1 MKRIDPKKYNL
12 TPRTT
17 LYKKMDDI
25 FIIIDRK
32 SRIIMKD
39 GYRISEQAK
48 SILSVDPGIRIKVAT
63 SAPMCS
69 KTKEYLRQV
78 DIETL
83 ELNSLNISI

>member
-12 TPRTT
+12 TSRTT

-48 SILSVDPGIRIKVAT
+48 SIWSADPGIRIRVAT
-63 SAPMCS
+63 SAPMCT
-69 KTKEYLRQV
+69 KTKEHLRQV
-78 DIETL
+78 NIEVL
-83 ELNSLNISI
+83 ELNSLNISL

>member
-12 TPRTT
+12 NSRTT

-48 SILSVDPGIRIKVAT
+48 SVWTMDPGIRIRVAT
-63 SAPMCS
+63 SAPICT
-69 KTKEYLRQV
+69 KTIECLRQV
-78 DIETL
+78 NIEIL
-83 ELNSLNISI
+83 ELNALNISL

>member
-1 MKRIDPKKYNL
+1 MKRIDPNKYNL
-12 TPRTT
+12 TSRTT

-48 SILSVDPGIRIKVAT
+48 SIWSVEPGIRIRVAT
-63 SAPMCS
+63 SAPMCT

-78 DIETL
+78 NIEAL
-83 ELNSLNISI
+83 ELNSLNISL

>member
-12 TPRTT
+12 NSRTT

-48 SILSVDPGIRIKVAT
+48 SVWTMDPGIRIRVAT
-63 SAPMCS
+63 SAPICT
-69 KTKEYLRQV
+69 KTKEYLRKV
-78 DIETL
+78 NIEVL
-83 ELNSLNISI
+83 ELSALNIPL

>member
-12 TPRTT
+12 NSRAT

-39 GYRISEQAK
+39 GYRITEQAK
-48 SILSVDPGIRIKVAT
+48 SVWSMDPGICIRVAT
-63 SAPMCS
+63 SAPICT
-69 KTKEYLRQV
+69 KTKEYLRKV
-78 DIETL
+78 NIEFL
-83 ELNSLNISI
+83 ELNALNISL